1 MSGITKDEAMRIVTE
16 KYLDGIDC
24 QNPPSPQKLQSE
36 LLACVQNEFKVQNT
50 TKDKGDKWHM
60 PDKLS
65 TSQLTEVLLK
75 LYHILETPE
84 YKDIIQ

>member
-50 TKDKGDKWHM
+50 TKDKGDKWRM

-75 LYHILETPE
+75 LYHI
-84 YKDIIQ
+84 